1 MRTIVQ
7 TSVGGPEV
15 LVLAN
20 RPDPLP
26 NKGEVLVRVHAAGVN
41 PVDTAVRS
49 GAYPLLGEP
58 PFTVGWDIAGV
69 VEKLGPDANGFAVG
83 DEVFGMPRFPREA
96 AAYAE
101 FVVVPVNELVLKPK
115 GIDHIHAGALPL
127 AGLTAWQGLV
137 GAAQIGVGQRVLV
150 QAAAGGV
157 GHLAVQ
163 IAKARGAYVVA
174 TTSSSKLDFVRGLG
188 ANEVVDYTTTRISEV
203 VSDIDIVLEPIGGEN
218 AEEALKAL
226 KDGGTLVS
234 LLGISDKAKAEAKA
248 RGIRHEHISVVPD
261 QAGLRE
267 LAKLIEARKL
277 TVHVSRT
284 FPLERAGEAHAFLAT
299 KPTGKIALKM

>member
-1 MRTIVQ
+1 MRAIVQ

-15 LVLAN
+15 LTIAN
-20 RPDPLP
+20 RPAPEP
-26 NKGEVLVRVHAAGVN
+26 AKGEVLVRIHAAGIN

-58 PFTVGWDIAGV
+58 PFTIGWDISGV
-69 VEKLGPDANGFAVG
+69 VEKLGPDTDGFAVG

-101 FVVVPVNELVLKPK
+101 FVAAPVNELALKP
-115 GIDHIHAGALPL
+115 GRIDHIHAGALPL

-137 GAAQIGVGQRVLV
+137 GAAQIGSGQRVLV

-174 TTSSSKLDFVRGLG
+174 TASASKLDFVRSLG
-188 ANEVVDYTTTRISEV
+188 ADEVIDYMATPFSEV

-218 AEEALKAL
+218 AEQALEVL

-234 LLGISDKAKAEAKA
+234 LLGISDKAKAEAGS
-248 RGIRHEHISVVPD
+248 RGIRHAHISVVPD
-261 QAGLRE
+261 RAGLVE
-267 LAKLIEARKL
+267 LAKLIDAGKL
-277 TVHVSRT
+277 AVHVART
-284 FPLERAGEAHAFLAT
+284 FPLEEAGAAHAFLAT
-299 KPTGKIALKM
+299 RPTGKVALKI

>member
-1 MRTIVQ
+1 MRAIVQ

-15 LVLAN
+15 LALAD
-20 RPDPLP
+20 RPDPVP
-26 NKGEVLVRVHAAGVN
+26 NKGEVLVRVHAAGIN

-58 PFTVGWDIAGV
+58 PFTVGWDISGV
-69 VEKLGPDANGFAVG
+69 VEKLGPDTNGFAVG
-83 DEVFGMPRFPREA
+83 DEVLGMPFFPRQA

-101 FVVVPVNELVLKPK
+101 LVAAPANELVLKP
-115 GIDHIHAGALPL
+115 GAIDHVHAGALPL
-127 AGLTAWQGLV
+127 AGLTAWQALV
-137 GAAQIGVGQRVLV
+137 GAGRIAPGQRVFI

-174 TTSSSKLDFVRGLG
+174 TASSSKLDFVRNLG
-188 ANEVVDYTTTRISEV
+188 ADQAIDYAATDFAAT

-218 AEEALKAL
+218 AERSLETLKP
-226 KDGGTLVS
+226 GGTLVS
-234 LLGISDKAKAEAKA
+234 LLGISDKAETQAKA

-261 QAGLRE
+261 RTGLGE
-267 LAKLIEARKL
+267 LAMLIETDKL
-277 TVHVSRT
+277 TVHVAKT
-284 FPLERAGEAHAFLAT
+284 FPLAEAAAAHRFLAT
-299 KPTGKIALKM
+299 RPVGKVVLTV

>member
-1 MRTIVQ
+1 MRAIVQ

-15 LVLAN
+15 LTIGDH
-20 RPDPLP
+20 PTPEP
-26 NKGEVLVRVHAAGVN
+26 TKGEVLVRVHAAGIN
-41 PVDTAVRS
+41 PVDAAVRS

-69 VEKLGPDANGFAVG
+69 VEKLGPDATGFAVG
-83 DEVFGMPRFPREA
+83 DEVFGMPLFPREA

-101 FVVVPVNELVLKPK
+101 FVAAPANELVLKPK
-115 GIDHIHAGALPL
+115 AIDHIHAGALPL

-137 GAAQIGVGQRVLV
+137 GAAQIGAGQRVLV

-188 ANEVVDYTTTRISEV
+188 ADEVIDYTATRFSDV
-203 VSDIDIVLEPIGGEN
+203 VSAIDTVLEPIGGEN
-218 AEEALKAL
+218 AEQALKVL

-234 LLGISDKAKAEAKA
+234 LLGISDKAKAEARK

-261 QAGLRE
+261 QAGLGE
-267 LAKLIEARKL
+267 LAKLIDAGKL
-277 TVHVSRT
+277 IVHVSRT
-284 FPLERAGEAHAFLAT
+284 FPLEQAGEAHAFLAT
-299 KPTGKIALKM
+299 KPTGKIALRI